1 MRTHRLALLLLIPL
15 ALAPF
20 TPALATP
27 AACAAKAATMLD
39 ALGHKDYTA
48 ASRLMGPQLQQ
59 PQQQKMLI
67 SMWEALIR
75 DSWGPYQS
83 HGDASTIVD
92 DGTATSIRL
101 PLQFEH
107 GSTTATITC
116 HPKRGGAIDEFV
128 LL

>member
-1 MRTHRLALLLLIPL
+1 MHAHRRALLLLIPL

-20 TPALATP
+20 TPVLASP
-27 AACAAKAATMLD
+27 AACAAKASTMLD
-39 ALGHKDYTA
+39 ALGRKDYA
-48 ASRLMGPQLQQ
+48 AANRLMGSQLQQ
-59 PQQQKMLI
+59 PQQQQMLI

-75 DSWGPYQS
+75 DNWGPYQS

-92 DGTATSIRL
+92 DGTAFTIRL

-116 HPKRGGAIDEFV
+116 HPKSGGAIDEFV